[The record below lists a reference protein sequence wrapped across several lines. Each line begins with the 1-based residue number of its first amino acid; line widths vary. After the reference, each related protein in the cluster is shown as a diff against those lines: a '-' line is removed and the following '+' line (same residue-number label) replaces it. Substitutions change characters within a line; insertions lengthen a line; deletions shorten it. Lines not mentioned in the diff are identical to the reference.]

1 MSANSTRKEYIKREG
16 KILLRDETLDR
27 CYFKRGVLDGAY
39 RVCEEH
45 EFAWVVKQ
53 KKLSW
58 KGDNWTQLYNLYVP
72 KGDGSKSTACLAT
85 KNDSR
90 GISLDRMVRKRLEEL
105 NKQISKRPNEPYI
118 DTDTPLNANGK
129 DSRVQTQLKSANDK
143 IAAATADAAES
154 RKVLQQMAEEN
165 ACSSELSLSINPS
178 VAREAGL
185 PSDTR
190 ASPPVKTPNRTFF
203 NCNPRPTSRPNKE
216 KSFAANKPP
225 KVFPGW
231 DSCQVKRRTGFPTE
245 AAMLAYIIVVCGGDV
260 TLIKSRC
267 SSLTWYEEWFF
278 HFEFKWGR
286 TLTRWVDAQDAFDI
300 KPMYLRQIHR
310 RKLSLEKRAQER
322 LWPKF
327 LSYDEDVCLRNPKWQ
342 LKYRERNGKKIRP
355 VMWDMTGIKAYAF
368 GAADNQRDTY
378 SKYYAGNCFKGGI
391 FIQLSGWLGVHYLW
405 GGHVSDSDY
414 NDRAGYLEE
423 QAEFQN
429 NDKINGEVLPFT
441 NIYDKGYRARAA
453 CWRRDNQL
461 IAQPIFGKSD
471 QRFKGSDT
479 MFSASIASDRGGNER
494 GVNVSKRSGVV
505 KRGFKSGMD
514 TQMFQDTWMTW
525 GFQAN
530 FMFNPVL

>member
-1 MSANSTRKEYIKREG
+1 MGCKAKEVVVERWQLDSTVQS
-16 KILLRDETLDR
+16 LRSER
-27 CYFKRGVLDGAY
+27 RRIEVHCV
-39 RVCEEH
+39 
-45 EFAWVVKQ
+45 
-53 KKLSW
+53 
-58 KGDNWTQLYNLYVP
+58 
-72 KGDGSKSTACLAT
+72 
-85 KNDSR
+85 
-90 GISLDRMVRKRLEEL
+90 
-105 NKQISKRPNEPYI
+105 
-118 DTDTPLNANGK
+118 
-129 DSRVQTQLKSANDK
+129 RVQTQLKSANDK
-143 IAAATADAAES
+143 IAAVTADAAES
-154 RKVLQQMAEEN
+154 RKVVQQMAEEN

-327 LSYDEDVCLRNPKWQ
+327 LSYDEDVC
-342 LKYRERNGKKIRP
+342 
-355 VMWDMTGIKAYAF
+355 
-368 GAADNQRDTY
+368 

-391 FIQLSGWLGVHYLW
+391 FIQLSGWHSLISTIRATEHEQHAGGVT
-405 GGHVSDSDY
+405 
-414 NDRAGYLEE
+414 
-423 QAEFQN
+423 
-429 NDKINGEVLPFT
+429 T
-441 NIYDKGYRARAA
+441 N
-453 CWRRDNQL
+453 
-461 IAQPIFGKSD
+461 
-471 QRFKGSDT
+471 
-479 MFSASIASDRGGNER
+479 
-494 GVNVSKRSGVV
+494 
-505 KRGFKSGMD
+505 
-514 TQMFQDTWMTW
+514 
-525 GFQAN
+525 
-530 FMFNPVL
+530 